1 MTAEEVRSDPD
12 PWVVVHEGPEIP
24 EDVLASAAA
33 AQATLGEKLAA
44 LRSLSEPFP
53 DTVGPAAGDR
63 WVADAAAGRT
73 GSVQSDDESP
83 PSPDPGPESPGE
95 LTSLSA
101 SALLKGYGTGAFDP
115 IEAVEACLARI
126 DEIDGAVGAIVSR
139 DDASARAQAARSA
152 QRWRHGTAR
161 ALEGVPIGVKDIID
175 TAGLCTAAGSPLFAG
190 RVPSA
195 DATVVARL
203 RQAGAVVLAKTT
215 TPEFAFGDEAGD
227 GVRNPSAPGR
237 WAGGSSSGSAAGLAA
252 GLFPIALGT
261 DTGGSIRVPASYCGV
276 SGLKPTFGRVPR
288 DGVFG
293 VSWTLDHVGPMART
307 VEDLGLV
314 LGVIAGGCD
323 ADPYASTRP
332 LPDYTRLAESI
343 DGMRIGVP
351 DEWLAESIG
360 GMRIGVPDGWLAESI
375 GGMRIGVPDGW
386 LAESIDGMRI
396 GVPDGWLAEDC
407 SAGVTAA
414 LEGTASRLEQ
424 LGAHVSTVS
433 IPHAELAGTIAWM
446 ITVVEFAAHHDGN
459 MHRIGEFTPSAA
471 CRLAA
476 GARARASDYLKALR
490 ARSLVQADLDAVF
503 DRVDVL
509 VTAATP
515 TSAPDPATFFDD
527 GDRLWLDKVARTL
540 LPFNV
545 TGQPAL
551 VVPVGLDEG
560 RPAAVQIVAPPHAD
574 AQCLRVGTAL
584 QMATSSHTC

>member
-1 MTAEEVRSDPD
+1 M
-12 PWVVVHEGPEIP
+12 
-24 EDVLASAAA
+24 
-33 AQATLGEKLAA
+33 
-44 LRSLSEPFP
+44 
-53 DTVGPAAGDR
+53 
-63 WVADAAAGRT
+63 
-73 GSVQSDDESP
+73 
-83 PSPDPGPESPGE
+83 
-95 LTSLSA
+95 
-101 SALLKGYGTGAFDP
+101 LKGYGTGAFDP
-115 IEAVEACLARI
+115 VDAVDACLARI
-126 DEIDGAVGAIVSR
+126 DETDGAVGAIATR

-152 QRWRHGTAR
+152 QRWRDGTAR

-203 RQAGAVVLAKTT
+203 RDAGAVVLAKTT

-307 VEDLGLV
+307 VADLGLV

-323 ADPYASTRP
+323 PDPYASTRP
-332 LPDYTRLAESI
+332 VPDYAR
-343 DGMRIGVP
+343 
-351 DEWLAESIG
+351 
-360 GMRIGVPDGWLAESI
+360 
-375 GGMRIGVPDGW
+375 

-396 GVPDGWLAEDC
+396 GVPDGWLAEGC
-407 SAGVTAA
+407 SPGVTAA
-414 LEGTASRLEQ
+414 LEGAASRLER

-433 IPHAELAGTIAWM
+433 IPHAELAGTIAWL
-446 ITVVEFAAHHDGN
+446 ITVVEFAAHHDTN

-476 GARARASDYLKALR
+476 GARTSAFDYLKALR
-490 ARSLVQADLDAVF
+490 ARSLVQDDLDAVF
-503 DRVDVL
+503 ERVDVL

-527 GDRLWLDKVARTL
+527 GDRLWLDKVARTF

-551 VVPVGLDEG
+551 VMPVGLG
-560 RPAAVQIVAPPHAD
+560 RGPARRRADRGPAPRRRPVPASRHSPAD
-574 AQCLRVGTAL
+574 GNVVPYLLNRKYIFMIYVAL
-584 QMATSSHTC
+584 QSRLS

>member
-1 MTAEEVRSDPD
+1 MKAPRANEAVRYE
-12 PWVVVHEGPEIP
+12 PWGVVDEGPDIP
-24 EDVLASAAA
+24 EELLASAAA
-33 AQATLGEKLAA
+33 AQATLRDKLAA
-44 LRSLSEPFP
+44 LRSRREPFP
-53 DTVGPAAGDR
+53 DTVGPAAWDR
-63 WVADAAAGRT
+63 WASDAGPGRAGSLHRGEESQPSSKHGPAA
-73 GSVQSDDESP
+73 
-83 PSPDPGPESPGE
+83 PGGD
-95 LTSLSA
+95 LTALSA
-101 SALLKGYGTGAFDP
+101 SALLEGYRTGVFDP
-115 IEAVEACLARI
+115 VDAIEASLARVDDT
-126 DEIDGAVGAIVSR
+126 DEVIGAVVAR
-139 DDASARAQAARSA
+139 DDDAARAQARRSA
-152 QRWRHGTAR
+152 RRWRDGDAR
-161 ALEGVPIGVKDIID
+161 PLEGVPIGVKDIID
-175 TAGLCTAAGSPLFAG
+175 TAGLATEAGSPLFAG

-203 RQAGAVVLAKTT
+203 RQAGAVILAKTT

-227 GVRNPSAPGR
+227 GVANPSAPGR

-252 GLFPIALGT
+252 GLFPLALGT

-323 ADPYASTRP
+323 PDPYASTRP
-332 LPDYTRLAESI
+332 VPDYARLAEPI
-343 DGMRIGVP
+343 EGI
-351 DEWLAESIG
+351 
-360 GMRIGVPDGWLAESI
+360 RIGVPDGWLAEGCSP
-375 GGMRIGVPDGW
+375 GV
-386 LAESIDGMRI
+386 
-396 GVPDGWLAEDC
+396 
-407 SAGVTAA
+407 AGAV
-414 LEGTASRLEQ
+414 EGTARRLEG
-424 LGAHVSTVS
+424 LGAHVTAVS

-459 MHRIGEFTPSAA
+459 LHRITEFTPSAA
-471 CRLAA
+471 WRLAA
-476 GARARASDYLKALR
+476 GAHTSVSDYLRALR
-490 ARSLVQADLDAVF
+490 TRRLVQRDLDAVF
-503 DRVDVL
+503 EQVDVL

-515 TSAPDPATFFDD
+515 STAPDPATFFDD

-584 QMATSSHTC
+584 QTATSSHAC

>member
-1 MTAEEVRSDPD
+1 MTSEEVRSDPD
-12 PWVVVHEGPEIP
+12 PWAIVHEGPEIP
-24 EDVLASAAA
+24 EEVLVSAAA
-33 AQATLGEKLAA
+33 AQATLSEKLAA

-53 DTVGPAAGDR
+53 DTVGPAVSDR
-63 WVADAAAGRT
+63 WVADAAGGMT
-73 GSVQSDDESP
+73 GSAQSNDESRP
-83 PSPDPGPESPGE
+83 LPGRGPGSLGGD

-101 SALLKGYGTGAFDP
+101 SALLEGYGTGTFDP
-115 IEAVEACLARI
+115 VDTVDACLARI
-126 DEIDGAVGAIVSR
+126 DETDGAVGAIVTR

-152 QRWRHGTAR
+152 QRWRDGTAR

-175 TAGLCTAAGSPLFAG
+175 TAGLCTAAGSPLFSG

-195 DATVVARL
+195 NATVVARL
-203 RQAGAVVLAKTT
+203 REAGAVILAKTT
-215 TPEFAFGDEAGD
+215 TPEFAFGDESGD

-252 GLFPIALGT
+252 GLFPVALGS

-276 SGLKPTFGRVPR
+276 SGIKPTFGRVPR

-332 LPDYTRLAESI
+332 VPDYGRLAESI
-343 DGMRIGVP
+343 QGTRVGV
-351 DEWLAESIG
+351 
-360 GMRIGVPDGWLAESI
+360 V
-375 GGMRIGVPDGW
+375 
-386 LAESIDGMRI
+386 
-396 GVPDGWLAEDC
+396 DGWLAEDC
-407 SAGVTAA
+407 LPGVTAA
-414 LEGTASRLEQ
+414 VSGALGRLEQ
-424 LGAHVSTVS
+424 LGCTVEPVSF
-433 IPHAELAGTIAWM
+433 PHAELAGTIAWV
-446 ITVVEFAAHHDGN
+446 ITVVEFAAHHVGN

-476 GARARASDYLKALR
+476 GARTSASDYLKALR
-490 ARSLVQADLDAVF
+490 ARSLVQSDIDSVF
-503 DRVDVL
+503 ERVDVL

-527 GDRLWLDKVARTL
+527 SDRLWLDKVARTL

-551 VVPVGLDEG
+551 VMPVGLDEG
-560 RPAAVQIVAPPHAD
+560 RPAAIQIVAPPHAD
-574 AQCLRVGTAL
+574 ALCLQVGTAL
-584 QMATSSHTC
+584 QTATS